1 MSTTEK
7 TRAQIY
13 ELARLLRL
21 QGDRKGAKQVLDA
34 LMFTEEA
41 AALTGIARLKQ
52 IDKETSK

>member
-1 MSTTEK
+1 MTATQN

-41 AALTGIARLKQ
+41 AALTGVARLEQ
-52 IDKETSK
+52 LDKESHK